1 MSRARRVSNISS
13 SCTLNFLYKGM
24 IYTLELTTDCKV
36 YLIMDAGIENALSFV
51 AMSSEE
57 AFSKCVDIPYQ
68 HHNTNI

>member
-1 MSRARRVSNISS
+1 
-13 SCTLNFLYKGM
+13 M

-36 YLIMDAGIENALSFV
+36 YLIMDAGIENALYFV

-57 AFSKCVDIPYQ
+57 AISKFVYIPYQ

>member
-1 MSRARRVSNISS
+1 
-13 SCTLNFLYKGM
+13 M

-57 AFSKCVDIPYQ
+57 AILYIPNGNQVIFCIDLPCDKYCEVF
-68 HHNTNI
+68 